1 MQFFNKKEQVVDL
14 QLTQYGKHLLSVGK
28 LKPVYY
34 AFFDDNILY
43 DVTYA
48 DGSEEQNDIE
58 PRIQENTPQI
68 MTQHVFSGLET
79 SFKRF
84 YDEQFDLGT
93 SENRGGDPNTNEM
106 NRIQIPPTEEKLF
119 SLTQPLGTTQIYNDR
134 APSWDIAMLETE
146 ISSSSEVMVGDYQNQ
161 HIPQLE
167 INAVH
172 TWRLSDIKNPSP
184 DEVNLVENDYSSL
197 IQADELNQGLTSDGK
212 FYIITPEFVLAQV
225 LEENNDFQ
233 TENFDIEVFKYSD
246 DGKEL
251 TPLSFKAKEDNIN
264 SQGVLE
270 IPKEKP
276 FANTSVDDT
285 YVEYYFDI
293 LVDGEI
299 DEKTICE
306 SVGKLKSQGFLKDE
320 VFNCQEFITKP
331 VKLDIYADSAQA
343 NICSTDDPDKPPQ
356 AQITRK

>member
-1 MQFFNKKEQVVDL
+1 MQFFNKKEQVIDL

-43 DVTYA
+43 DITYA

-84 YDEQFDLGT
+84 YDKQFDLGT
-93 SENRGGDPNTNEM
+93 HAAFVKDRGDPNTNEM

-119 SLTQPLGTTQIYNDR
+119 SLTQLLGTTQVYNDR

-146 ISSSSEVMVGDYQNQ
+146 ISSSSEVLGGDYQNQ

-184 DEVNLVENDYSSL
+184 GDINLVGNDYSSL

-233 TENFDIEVFKYSD
+233 TENFDIEVFKYSP
-246 DGKEL
+246 GGEL

-299 DEKTICE
+299 GEKTICK
-306 SVGKLKSQGFLKDE
+306 SIGKLKSRGFLRDKE
-320 VFNCQEFITKP
+320 LNCQEFISKP
-331 VKLDIYADSAQA
+331 VKLDIYTDGTQA
-343 NICSTDDPDKPPQ
+343 NVCSTDDPDKPPQ
-356 AQITRK
+356 A